1 MKHIVVQD
9 GKSAICIYGNL
20 RNKIIPHSEFLI
32 PNSLENALR
41 RGTGNPSP
49 TIFLSVFTPKFS
61 NWSDRYRIRPLQK
74 FGSHSEFA
82 EQNNYKLRITNYAL
96 INRISS

>member
-1 MKHIVVQD
+1 MRLTLQ
-9 GKSAICIYGNL
+9 
-20 RNKIIPHSEFLI
+20 KIATVIWG
-32 PNSLENALR
+32 R
-41 RGTGNPSP
+41 NPSP
-49 TIFLSVFTPKFS
+49 TISVSVLLQNSAIGRTDIES
-61 NWSDRYRIRPLQK
+61 AMQK

>member
-1 MKHIVVQD
+1 MRLTLQ
-9 GKSAICIYGNL
+9 
-20 RNKIIPHSEFLI
+20 KIATVIWG
-32 PNSLENALR
+32 R
-41 RGTGNPSP
+41 NPSP